1 MIEQEALQFLVNG
14 VEVAQKRGAF
24 DLKEAALLSKA
35 VEFFTTP
42 ASEVST
48 ETTEEVVE
56 PESKK
61 AQRRRG

>member
-42 ASEVST
+42 ASETST
-48 ETTEEVVE
+48 EPTEEVE
-56 PESKK
+56 TGSKR
-61 AQRRRG
+61 AQRHTE